1 MEQHKDSETI
11 LSSIVMEKALPKV
24 LATPVQI
31 HGRNLISRG
40 VESKGQ
46 AKCAHSDNPVIR
58 TWRVYG
64 WKPSILRE
72 TLNKFSVFSSIAD
85 KVMGAGG
92 EIRKT

>member
-46 AKCAHSDNPVIR
+46 AKCARSDNAVSQDLGILKDLWS
-58 TWRVYG
+58 WR
-64 WKPSILRE
+64 
-72 TLNKFSVFSSIAD
+72 
-85 KVMGAGG
+85 GG
-92 EIRKT
+92 C